1 MQVTGFL
8 KLVVTSNLHNL
19 HTKLGYLLNVLQ
31 VEIISLQSHRD
42 TTLEVAVPKVEF
54 LDCYVV
60 GYDVLSKIRVLHL
73 DQ

>member
-1 MQVTGFL
+1 
-8 KLVVTSNLHNL
+8 
-19 HTKLGYLLNVLQ
+19 

-60 GYDVLSKIRVLHL
+60 GYDVLWKIRVFSAHFWVTNKTGSFSSDIFYFLTSAMEWIPCPFFL
-73 DQ
+73 